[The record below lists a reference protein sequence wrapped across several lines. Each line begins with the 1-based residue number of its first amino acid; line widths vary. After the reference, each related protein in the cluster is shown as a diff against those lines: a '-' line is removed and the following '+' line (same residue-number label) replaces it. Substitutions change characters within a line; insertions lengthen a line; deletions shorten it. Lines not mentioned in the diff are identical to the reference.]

1 MELTKSMLVSAYG
14 LKAQGERM
22 RIIAENL
29 ANADSVGRS
38 PDEEPYRRKVLTFRN
53 ELDRATGVETVQVDR
68 VTDDKSEF
76 GKKYEPGHPAADAQG
91 YIRTPNVKSLIE
103 VNDMREAQ
111 RTYEANLK
119 AIEAAKKMIMDTV
132 DLLR

>member
-1 MELTKSMLVSAYG
+1 MELIKSMMVSASG
-14 LKAQGERM
+14 LKVQGERM

-38 PDEEPYRRKVLTFRN
+38 PEEDPYRRKVVTFKN
-53 ELDRATGVETVQVDR
+53 ELDRATGVETVCVDR
-68 VTDDKSEF
+68 VIDDKSDY

-103 VNDMREAQ
+103 ISDMREAQ
-111 RTYEANLK
+111 RTYEANIK

>member
-1 MELTKSMLVSAYG
+1 MELIKSMMASASG
-14 LKAQGERM
+14 LKVQGQRM

-38 PDEEPYRRKVLTFRN
+38 PEEDPYRRRVITFKN
-53 ELDRATGVETVQVDR
+53 ELDRATGVETVHVDR
-68 VTDDKSEF
+68 VVDDKSDY

-103 VNDMREAQ
+103 ISDMREAQ